1 MKILILEDDSYRVN
15 FFLEKFSDD
24 ELIIT
29 ENSYVAVD
37 YLEKEVFNHIFL
49 DHDLG
54 DGNGC
59 GLDVANYL
67 YNNPLNKNNKAN
79 IIIHS
84 WNVPA
89 AESMVQKLIQANHIP
104 FDVAVFSTF

>member
-1 MKILILEDDSYRVN
+1 MKILILEDDTYRVN
-15 FFLEKFSDD
+15 FFLEKFSEY

-29 ENSYVAVD
+29 ENSYTAVD
-37 YLEKEVFNHIFL
+37 YLEKEIFDYIFL

-54 DGNGC
+54 NDNGC

-67 YNNPLNKNNKAN
+67 YNNPFNENNKSN

-89 AESMVQKLIQANHIP
+89 AESMVRKLTQANHIP
-104 FDVAVFSTF
+104 FDAALFSTF